1 MSLLYV
7 PAGRA
12 REYAGLACNIYKGCD
27 TGCLYCYGAS
37 VLRMTHES
45 FVASTPRPSFLEK
58 LAHEAENFNGIKRR
72 VLLCFSCDPYQALD
86 EQLGITRET
95 INILHYYDFGVTV
108 LTKGG
113 KRALRDLDIFCV
125 ADRFATTLTFMDNE
139 STSHWEPGSASPAE
153 RVETI
158 KAFHDAGIRTWVS
171 LEPVFDIA
179 TSLAAIEATHEFVD
193 LYKVGKL
200 NHQSYPGHD
209 DKYWRHWAL
218 SAASLLGNLRK
229 PYYIKQDLA
238 AIAGTRYASLHLHE
252 LDQNDIVDPSTVTN
266 PLQLSTSTEQL
277 SLLL

>member
-7 PAGRA
+7 PSGRA

-27 TGCLYCYGAS
+27 HGCLYCYAS
-37 VLRMTHES
+37 SAPHMSRES
-45 FVASTPRPSFLEK
+45 FVSSAPRPGFLEK
-58 LAHEAENFNGIKRR
+58 LAREAENFKGVKRR

-95 INILHYYDFGVTV
+95 INILHYYEFGVTV

-113 KRALRDLDIFCV
+113 KRALRDLDILCA

-139 STSHWEPGSASPAE
+139 STSHWEPGSALPRE

-179 TSLAAIEATHEFVD
+179 ASLAAIEATHEFVD

-200 NHQSYPGHD
+200 NHHDYPGHD

-218 SAASLLGNLRK
+218 CASSILDNLRK
-229 PYYIKQDLA
+229 PYYIKDDLA
-238 AIAGTRYASLHLHE
+238 AIAGTRYASRSIYE
-252 LDQNDIVDPSTVTN
+252 LDQNDIVDPVTVTK
-266 PLQLSTSTEQL
+266 PLQLPTSAEQL
-277 SLLL
+277 SLL